1 MPYNPW
7 DYAANT
13 AIIQRAINN
22 WLEDLAPLGP
32 RIAPLVPVQ
41 DRKIKKQAFEI
52 EAFGK
57 GKFKAR
63 DATPPIFVPTIRWTR
78 EYIELALLEEMSP
91 IEEDEWH
98 NLTSPDENIR
108 NKTGID
114 ILTRTRVLQMRNE
127 RLTEW
132 MRFQAFQDTLTV
144 TMGDSVTNPAQNY
157 GLKYGIPPLNKPQ
170 ATVTWLDR
178 VNSKPISDLR
188 AWQRMLMRLTGQF
201 GYMVHMNSWTYE
213 NLEFSAETLAK
224 LSPLGRT
231 LLLAEQSD
239 IIRLLYGADSMEG
252 NNQSTQII
260 ISDAGFRDEGVED
273 DRSLDATTLYIPD
286 GYVLMTTPYQL
297 DGENIADVP
306 DGRVA
311 VTTEGNAPLVWKQGF
326 QTETMFDLFAKT
338 HFTRAAS
345 ARIPRLNKP
354 KAFVWAKVFF

>member
-41 DRKIKKQAFEI
+41 DRKIKKQAYEI

-57 GKFKAR
+57 GQFKAR

-108 NKTGID
+108 NKTGVD

-132 MRFQAFQDTLTV
+132 MRFQAFKDDLTV
-144 TMGDSVTNPAQNY
+144 AFADDSQAYKLRY
-157 GLKYGIPPLNKPQ
+157 GVPPLNQPQ
-170 ATVTWLDR
+170 ASVSWLDR
-178 VNSKPISDLR
+178 TNSTPVSDLR
-188 AWQRMLMRLTGQF
+188 GWQRQLMRATGQF
-201 GYMVHMNSWTYE
+201 GYMIHMNSWTYE
-213 NLEFSAETLAK
+213 NVEFSKEVLDK
-224 LSPLGRT
+224 LSAFSRT
-231 LLLAEQSD
+231 LLQANQAD
-239 IIRLLYGADSMEG
+239 VVRLLYGADSMEG
-252 NNQSTQII
+252 NNQTTQLII
-260 ISDAGFRDEGVED
+260 TDNGYRDEGVED

-311 VTTEGNAPLVWKQGF
+311 VTTQGGPPLVWKQGF
-326 QTETMFDLFAKT
+326 QTETMYDLQAKT
-338 HFTRAAS
+338 HFVRAAS
-345 ARIPRLNKP
+345 ARIPRINKP
-354 KAFVWAKVFF
+354 KAFIWAKVFH